1 MFEHITKTSMK
12 KTTKTQTTAQAAPP
26 NEATIDWTQYQGES
40 GFEHVQQSDLGIPM
54 LVVLQAKSAECDRTH
69 KDYATKKIEGAEAG
83 DIIHSVSRRIL
94 HKYNSAPIIV
104 VPAAF
109 EKVYNEWKPNR
120 QGFVRAHR
128 NAAIVNEV
136 TGKDQKGN
144 DVLRNGNLLIETAM
158 FYVLVLEEGQEEPQQ
173 AVIPLQS
180 TGLRAS
186 RKWLNMA
193 TNIRLGPNKINP
205 PLFSHSYKITT
216 VISQNEDG
224 SWYTPNV
231 ELNGMVQD
239 RKIVAISQGVTK
251 RVSLLINQAKG
262 LLTNAPDA
270 AHDEV
275 PM

>member
-1 MFEHITKTSMK
+1 MK
-12 KTTKTQTTAQAAPP
+12 KTTKTTQATAPAAAPQADTP
-26 NEATIDWTQYQGES
+26 IDWTQYQGET
-40 GFEHVQQSDLGIPM
+40 GLENVQQSDLGIPM
-54 LVVLQAKSAECDRTH
+54 LVVLQAKSAEVDRTH
-69 KDYATKKIEGAEAG
+69 KDYATKKIDGAEAG
-83 DIIHSVSRRIL
+83 DIIHSVSRHIL
-94 HKYNSAPIIV
+94 HKYNGAPVIV

-136 TGKDQKGN
+136 TGKDAKGN
-144 DVLRNGNLLIETAM
+144 DILRNGNLLIETAM
-158 FYVLVLEEGQEEPQQ
+158 FYVLVLEEGEAEPQQ

-193 TNIRLGPNKINP
+193 TNIRIGPNKVNP
-205 PLFSHSYKITT
+205 PLFSHSYKIST

-239 RKIVAISQGVTK
+239 RKLVSIAQGVTK

-262 LLTNAPDA
+262 LIANAPDA

>member
-1 MFEHITKTSMK
+1 MK
-12 KTTKTQTTAQAAPP
+12 KTTKTQSAAPAAEQQA
-26 NEATIDWTQYQGES
+26 NTAIDWSQYKGET
-40 GFEHVQQSDLGIPM
+40 GLENIQQSDLGIPM

-83 DIIHSVSRRIL
+83 DIIHNVSRQIL
-94 HKYNSAPIIV
+94 HKYNGEPIIV

-128 NAAIVNEV
+128 TSAIVAEV
-136 TGKDQKGN
+136 TGKDQKGS
-144 DVLRNGNLLIETAM
+144 DILRNGNLLIETAM
-158 FYVLVLEEGQEEPQQ
+158 FYVLVLEEGEAEPQQ

-180 TGLRAS
+180 TGLRTS
-186 RKWLNMA
+186 RKWLNLA
-193 TNIRLGPNKINP
+193 TNIRLGPNKVNP
-205 PLFSHSYKITT
+205 PLFSHSYKLSTAIG
-216 VISQNEDG
+216 QNEEG
-224 SWYTPNV
+224 SWYMANI
-231 ELNGMVQD
+231 ELNEIIQD
-239 RKIVAISQGVTK
+239 KKIVTIAQGITK

-262 LLTNAPDA
+262 LLNNTADP